1 MALVTHCVFLEA
13 VSVTLLRLDVKHVGF
28 GCCSNYL
35 FHKAVTIGLRLSL
48 VLDDG
53 VLVFPCASVRTKFK
67 SRTQIKMVM
76 VTVLESLA
84 PIEDGRRR

>member
-1 MALVTHCVFLEA
+1 MSSMLVWVVVLTIF
-13 VSVTLLRLDVKHVGF
+13 S
-28 GCCSNYL
+28 
-35 FHKAVTIGLRLSL
+35 HKAVTIGLRLSL

-84 PIEDGRRR
+84 PIGDGRRR